1 MDLNAYM
8 QKHGISDADLD
19 EISAPYEQG
28 DWTGGTGET
37 QHGSHL
43 GSVGKK
49 RVTVVYDARDALAA
63 KNIARDRG
71 VTPSEIYREALKS
84 YLATA

>member
-19 EISAPYEQG
+19 KISAPYERG
-28 DWTGGTGET
+28 DWSGTVDEA
-37 QHGSHL
+37 QRGSHL
-43 GSVGKK
+43 DAVGKK
-49 RVTVVYDARDALAA
+49 RITVVYDARDALAA